1 MIDKFKLLFNKV
13 KCLFFEKSIWVFV
26 FILRYD
32 AGNINHGKKE
42 DTDYKGG
49 DKFIKLDEREILT
62 WELYE

>member
-42 DTDYKGG
+42 DTYYKGG